1 MAASLCP
8 PNTQVGTSHSAISIG
23 SRKDWDE
30 YLQERLCRIP
40 SAPSTSIIIKEIIES
55 PVDSE
60 VLAPKK
66 GQAMPTIKGFTTLVL
81 VLLVVTE
88 PSPGFIQKETP
99 VVPTIRGFDPLIL
112 PKPIQG
118 ILGLLA
124 HNL

>member
-8 PNTQVGTSHSAISIG
+8 LNTQVGTSHSAISIG

-40 SAPSTSIIIKEIIES
+40 STPSTLIIIEEIIES

-66 GQAMPTIKGFTTLVL
+66 GQAMPTIEGFTPLVL
-81 VLLVVTE
+81 ALPIVTK
-88 PSPGFIQKETP
+88 PSQGFI
-99 VVPTIRGFDPLIL
+99 
-112 PKPIQG
+112 
-118 ILGLLA
+118 
-124 HNL
+124 